1 MRISA
6 FFSDKDCACLKCGL
20 ERDKAQTVI
29 GAVQLNAKC
38 HSSFHAVMKTA
49 GLRKIVGLIF
59 SSLVDA
65 GDGVQTS
72 RISDVRKALRN
83 HLDQERFVIAQI
95 HIAL

>member
-1 MRISA
+1 
-6 FFSDKDCACLKCGL
+6 
-20 ERDKAQTVI
+20 
-29 GAVQLNAKC
+29 
-38 HSSFHAVMKTA
+38 MKTA